1 VVTIAPAPENAAQL
15 ADLGLQGVS
24 RVGRLPVTSQHVD
37 QPVGTDRLAAIQRQQ
52 RDQSPL
58 LGTADASATRYAGN
72 RPASAPRQ
80 SRLRPR
86 SQAYIQDHIE
96 GGRIMIEIDGLTKRY
111 GDKTAVDGLS
121 FVVEPGVVTGF
132 LGPNGAGKSTTMRLI
147 AGLDRPTSGTVRVNG
162 KHYPDSAAPMSELG
176 ILLDARSVHPGLSA
190 RNNLLALARTAGIG
204 RRRVDEVIEVAGL
217 AEVAG
222 TRAGGFSLGMGQ
234 RLGVA
239 AALLGQPQT
248 VVLDEPVNG
257 LDPDGVRWIRLLL
270 KSLAAEGRTVFISSH
285 LMSEMAQTATRL
297 VVLGRGQLI
306 SQTSVEDFTN
316 HATAGNIMVR
326 TPETARLGQLL
337 AAPGV
342 TVANDGT
349 DLLRVSGTT
358 AEQIGTAAWRAH
370 LPVFELTPTHASLE
384 EAFMQVTQDSI
395 EYHAGATR

>member
-1 VVTIAPAPENAAQL
+1 
-15 ADLGLQGVS
+15 
-24 RVGRLPVTSQHVD
+24 
-37 QPVGTDRLAAIQRQQ
+37 
-52 RDQSPL
+52 
-58 LGTADASATRYAGN
+58 
-72 RPASAPRQ
+72 
-80 SRLRPR
+80 
-86 SQAYIQDHIE
+86 
-96 GGRIMIEIDGLTKRY
+96 MIEIDGLTKRY
-111 GDKTAVDGLS
+111 GDKVAVDGLS
-121 FVVEPGVVTGF
+121 FVVKPGVVTGF

-162 KHYPDSAAPMSELG
+162 KHYPRAAAPMSELG

-204 RRRVDEVIEVAGL
+204 RRRVDEVIELAGL

-239 AALLGQPQT
+239 AALLGQPRT

-270 KSLAAEGRTVFISSH
+270 KSLADEGRTVFVSSH

-297 VVLGRGQLI
+297 VVLGRGKLI
-306 SQTSVEDFTN
+306 TEASVEDFTS
-316 HATAGNIMVR
+316 HAAAGGGVLVR
-326 TPETARLGQLL
+326 TPETVRLGQVL

-342 TVANDGT
+342 TVVNDGT
-349 DLLRVSGTT
+349 DVIRVTGTT
-358 AEQIGTAAWRAH
+358 AEQIGAAAWQAH
-370 LPVFELTPTHASLE
+370 LPVYELTPTHASLE
-384 EAFMQVTQDSI
+384 EAFMQVTRDSI

>member
-1 VVTIAPAPENAAQL
+1 
-15 ADLGLQGVS
+15 
-24 RVGRLPVTSQHVD
+24 
-37 QPVGTDRLAAIQRQQ
+37 
-52 RDQSPL
+52 
-58 LGTADASATRYAGN
+58 
-72 RPASAPRQ
+72 
-80 SRLRPR
+80 
-86 SQAYIQDHIE
+86 
-96 GGRIMIEIDGLTKRY
+96 MIEIDGLTKRY

-132 LGPNGAGKSTTMRLI
+132 LGPNGAGKSTTMRVI

-162 KHYPDSAAPMSELG
+162 KHYPGAAAPMSELG

-190 RNNLLALARTAGIG
+190 RSNLLALARTAGIG
-204 RRRVDEVIEVAGL
+204 RRRVDEVIEMAGL
-217 AEVAG
+217 GEVAG
-222 TRAGGFSLGMGQ
+222 ARSGGFSLGMGQ

-239 AALLGQPQT
+239 AALLGRPQT

-270 KSLAAEGRTVFISSH
+270 KSLAAEGRTVFVSSH

-297 VVLGRGQLI
+297 VVLGRGRLI
-306 SQTSVEDFTN
+306 TQTSVESFID
-316 HATAGNIMVR
+316 HAAAGVLVR
-326 TPETARLGQLL
+326 TPEAARLGQAL

-342 TVANDGT
+342 TVINDGT

-370 LPVFELTPTHASLE
+370 LPVYELTPTHASLE

>member
-1 VVTIAPAPENAAQL
+1 
-15 ADLGLQGVS
+15 
-24 RVGRLPVTSQHVD
+24 
-37 QPVGTDRLAAIQRQQ
+37 
-52 RDQSPL
+52 
-58 LGTADASATRYAGN
+58 
-72 RPASAPRQ
+72 
-80 SRLRPR
+80 
-86 SQAYIQDHIE
+86 
-96 GGRIMIEIDGLTKRY
+96 MIEIDGLTKRY
-111 GDKTAVDGLS
+111 GDKVAVDGLS
-121 FVVEPGVVTGF
+121 FVVKPGVVTGF

-162 KHYPDSAAPMSELG
+162 KHYPRAAAPMSELG

-204 RRRVDEVIEVAGL
+204 RRRVDEVIELAGL

-239 AALLGQPQT
+239 AALLGQPRT

-270 KSLAAEGRTVFISSH
+270 KSLADEGRTVFVSSH

-297 VVLGRGQLI
+297 VVLGRGKLI
-306 SQTSVEDFTN
+306 TEASVEDFTS
-316 HATAGNIMVR
+316 HAAAGGGVLVR
-326 TPETARLGQLL
+326 TPETVRLGQVL

-342 TVANDGT
+342 TVVNDGT
-349 DLLRVSGTT
+349 DVIRVSGTT
-358 AEQIGTAAWRAH
+358 AEQIGAAAWQAH
-370 LPVFELTPTHASLE
+370 LPVYELTPTHASLE
-384 EAFMQVTQDSI
+384 EAFMQVTKDSI

>member
-1 VVTIAPAPENAAQL
+1 
-15 ADLGLQGVS
+15 
-24 RVGRLPVTSQHVD
+24 
-37 QPVGTDRLAAIQRQQ
+37 
-52 RDQSPL
+52 
-58 LGTADASATRYAGN
+58 
-72 RPASAPRQ
+72 
-80 SRLRPR
+80 
-86 SQAYIQDHIE
+86 
-96 GGRIMIEIDGLTKRY
+96 MIEIDGLTKRY
-111 GDKTAVDGLS
+111 GDKAAVDGLS
-121 FVVEPGVVTGF
+121 FVVKPGVVTGF

-162 KHYPDSAAPMSELG
+162 KHYPDAAAPMSELG

-204 RRRVDEVIEVAGL
+204 RRRVDEVIELAGL

-222 TRAGGFSLGMGQ
+222 ARAGGFSLGMGQ

-239 AALLGQPQT
+239 AALLGQPQA

-270 KSLAAEGRTVFISSH
+270 RSLAAEGRTVFVSSH

-297 VVLGRGQLI
+297 VVLGRGRLI
-306 SQTSVEDFTN
+306 TETSVDDFVDR
-316 HATAGNIMVR
+316 AAAGVLVR
-326 TPETARLGQLL
+326 TPETERLGQVL

-342 TVANDGT
+342 TVTNDGT

-384 EAFMQVTQDSI
+384 EAFMQVTKDSI

>member
-1 VVTIAPAPENAAQL
+1 
-15 ADLGLQGVS
+15 
-24 RVGRLPVTSQHVD
+24 
-37 QPVGTDRLAAIQRQQ
+37 
-52 RDQSPL
+52 
-58 LGTADASATRYAGN
+58 
-72 RPASAPRQ
+72 
-80 SRLRPR
+80 
-86 SQAYIQDHIE
+86 
-96 GGRIMIEIDGLTKRY
+96 MIEIDGLTKRY
-111 GDKTAVDGLS
+111 GDKAAVDGLS
-121 FVVEPGVVTGF
+121 FVVKPGVVTGF

-162 KHYPDSAAPMSELG
+162 KHYPDAAAPMSELG

-204 RRRVDEVIEVAGL
+204 RRRVDEVIELAGL

-222 TRAGGFSLGMGQ
+222 ARAGGFSLGMGQ

-239 AALLGQPQT
+239 AALLGQPQA

-270 KSLAAEGRTVFISSH
+270 RSLAAEGRTVFVSSH

-306 SQTSVEDFTN
+306 TETSVDDFVDR
-316 HATAGNIMVR
+316 AAAGVLVR
-326 TPETARLGQLL
+326 TPETERLGQVL

-342 TVANDGT
+342 TVTNDGT

-370 LPVFELTPTHASLE
+370 LPVYELTPTHASLE
-384 EAFMQVTQDSI
+384 EAFMQVTKDSI

>member
-1 VVTIAPAPENAAQL
+1 MK
-15 ADLGLQGVS
+15 
-24 RVGRLPVTSQHVD
+24 
-37 QPVGTDRLAAIQRQQ
+37 GT
-52 RDQSPL
+52 
-58 LGTADASATRYAGN
+58 
-72 RPASAPRQ
+72 
-80 SRLRPR
+80 
-86 SQAYIQDHIE
+86 H
-96 GGRIMIEIDGLTKRY
+96 MIEIDGLTKRY

-132 LGPNGAGKSTTMRLI
+132 LGPNGAGKSTTMRMI

-162 KHYPDSAAPMSELG
+162 KHYPGAAAPMAELG

-204 RRRVDEVIEVAGL
+204 RRRVDEVIELAGL
-217 AEVAG
+217 ADVAG
-222 TRAGGFSLGMGQ
+222 SRAGGFSLGMGQ

-257 LDPDGVRWIRLLL
+257 LDPDGVLWIRLLL
-270 KSLAAEGRTVFISSH
+270 KSLAAEGRTVFVSSH
-285 LMSEMAQTATRL
+285 LMSEMAQTATQL
-297 VVLGRGQLI
+297 IVLGRGKLI
-306 SQTSVEDFTN
+306 TEASVEDFID
-316 HATAGNIMVR
+316 HASTTAGVLVR
-326 TPETARLGQLL
+326 TPETVRLGQLL

-342 TVANDGT
+342 TVMNDGT

-370 LPVFELTPTHASLE
+370 LPVYELTPTHASLE
-384 EAFMQVTQDSI
+384 EAFMQVTKDSI

>member
-1 VVTIAPAPENAAQL
+1 
-15 ADLGLQGVS
+15 
-24 RVGRLPVTSQHVD
+24 
-37 QPVGTDRLAAIQRQQ
+37 
-52 RDQSPL
+52 
-58 LGTADASATRYAGN
+58 
-72 RPASAPRQ
+72 
-80 SRLRPR
+80 
-86 SQAYIQDHIE
+86 
-96 GGRIMIEIDGLTKRY
+96 MIEIDGLTKRY
-111 GDKTAVDGLS
+111 GDKSAVDGLS

-132 LGPNGAGKSTTMRLI
+132 LGPNGAGKSTTMRMI

-162 KHYPDSAAPMSELG
+162 KHYPGAAAPMAELG

-190 RNNLLALARTAGIG
+190 RSNLLALARTAGIG
-204 RRRVDEVIEVAGL
+204 RRRVDEVIELAGL
-217 AEVAG
+217 GEVAG

-270 KSLAAEGRTVFISSH
+270 KSLAAEGRTVLISSH

-297 VVLGRGQLI
+297 IVLGRGKLI
-306 SQTSVEDFTN
+306 TEASVEDFID
-316 HATAGNIMVR
+316 HAGTTAGVLVR
-326 TPETARLGQLL
+326 TPEMVRLGQLL

-342 TVANDGT
+342 TVINDGT

-370 LPVFELTPTHASLE
+370 LPVYELTPTHASLE
-384 EAFMQVTQDSI
+384 EAFMQVTKDSI

>member
-1 VVTIAPAPENAAQL
+1 
-15 ADLGLQGVS
+15 
-24 RVGRLPVTSQHVD
+24 
-37 QPVGTDRLAAIQRQQ
+37 
-52 RDQSPL
+52 
-58 LGTADASATRYAGN
+58 
-72 RPASAPRQ
+72 
-80 SRLRPR
+80 
-86 SQAYIQDHIE
+86 
-96 GGRIMIEIDGLTKRY
+96 MIEIDGLTKRY

-132 LGPNGAGKSTTMRLI
+132 LGPNGAGKSTTMRMI

-162 KHYPDSAAPMSELG
+162 KRYPGAPAPMAELG

-204 RRRVDEVIEVAGL
+204 RRRVDEVIELAGL

-222 TRAGGFSLGMGQ
+222 ARAGGFSLGMGQ

-239 AALLGQPQT
+239 AALLGRPQT

-297 VVLGRGQLI
+297 VVLGRGRLI
-306 SQTSVEDFTN
+306 SQASVQEFTG
-316 HATAGNIMVR
+316 HAAAGVLVR
-326 TPETARLGQLL
+326 TPETERLGQVL

-342 TVANDGT
+342 TVMNDGT
-349 DLLRVSGTT
+349 DLLRVSGIT

-370 LPVFELTPTHASLE
+370 LPVYELTPTHASLE